1 MAIQGGYAP
10 PGVYTQ
16 TTFDSPLPSSNFTGQ
31 IPLLLGAG
39 KETVQSTG
47 VQMVRGSSS
56 SVDQRIV
63 NENMSGR
70 AVLGYNPD
78 GTPILGDFNG
88 TATKV
93 QVQKFPMVDGT
104 GGGITA
110 TDSSSVTAY
119 VNGQVTVVLSVD
131 GAKGIVELAATP
143 SINDTVLVSYY
154 FKRTDTL
161 IEDED
166 ISNQIT
172 QSQAEILGA
181 NGTFDFD
188 SLSNVF
194 VLLVDGVQYSIAL
207 PTVSTGNREDDLNR
221 VVAIINSG
229 SYGSLE
235 ASSYTD
241 NFNLENLQL
250 NASGSL
256 VIGNGSAN
264 AKLGLAVN
272 QSTSRNKTFYT
283 SHYPIVDG
291 TNGGLTTTDVAD
303 VVVKLNNVVISP
315 VSVDGANGFV
325 TLSDA
330 PAVGDSLT
338 ISYYF
343 NSFRDQF
350 DYIPST
356 GVLSVESVSLVPDGS
371 GGASSNFIEGISWIL
386 KDDKI
391 VWGTSALVS
400 AGETSDNATAFN
412 DAQINASLK
421 DDKIYLVKCERVIDT
436 SVVPPKALPS
446 TFKLPYQPVD
456 GTGSGSPTSRTDLV
470 QVKVGYN
477 FTDAIE
483 KTDSVVARV
492 NHVDSTITLA
502 EEVEEGKEV
511 YATFYYNTL
520 TDATING
527 NTQYQFVCLSDGAS
541 GQGKYQVL
549 KQGVAL
555 HDVTLGTKGSSLNG
569 VDLVFPSGSE
579 LLPDARITT
588 GNPINETVTVKFASS
603 NPTSALFVSAGAS
616 PYFTIKDTSDQINL
630 SIDETTVTGG
640 VSLSSPTGDGR
651 LGLLA
656 HIVSDALPY
665 TVESGLQDL
674 GTISAGNDSLQ
685 LKVDNLDVVANIG
698 TVANCT
704 AQDIVDAINIACN
717 SVAPQYQAMT
727 TLNGGVEIIAN
738 SHDTL
743 SFNFVGNAFGASGE
757 ISVTLTDAV
766 YSTAS
771 ALATELQTQINLALV
786 DALLQYEVDGITQGV
801 IISVSANA
809 QGRLVFTLNQI
820 GKKFEIVDAVDIVAG
835 EVYVILDTDAGNTDF
850 TLVGS
855 ANNNIGTTFT
865 ADDDGSVLGGNGT
878 VIHAIAELVEE
889 SAGSFVVGETYT
901 ITVIGDTI
909 WTDIGSPNNLLGTT
923 FVATGIGAGSGKA
936 ERLVDVQDTYGYLEF
951 ISQADAE
958 DDFAI
963 IAGID
968 TDSVDGLQSKFG
980 LLPVAQVSST
990 SLNMSGAVKERIIL
1004 RNRFFMGN
1012 SYFLPSG
1019 ELGVR
1024 VVAGSLLTKAGLK
1037 ASYSQAVKGAVVQQ
1051 PTIKAI
1057 IGWTEQ
1063 KTDDSQPAVK
1073 FYDGSNNSYPANNLF
1088 KIDVNGTIVSVEF
1101 TSSGT
1106 GTLTCVGESILDGLV
1121 LISNSIVD
1129 QINNAFV
1136 DAGVD
1141 SIVVA
1146 TQEGAGIRIVGGGSA
1161 VNSYL
1166 KVLDGNANDTL
1177 GLTANQTSTSTSVTA
1192 SQIVSALMSHQSNTL
1207 TDLLFGENVVNDYF
1221 KSKAVAFVHTSSVN
1235 KQYVGIESL
1244 SVGVGSIIDF
1254 TSGNAITT
1262 KGTGLK
1268 ITSTD
1273 GAVGED
1279 AKQGF
1284 YVRSSV
1290 TGGSGS
1296 ANTSIFN
1303 NGVGQDGY
1311 IGQTYVD
1318 SVTGLTFTILARDG
1332 GVDYPQ
1338 DANAFFKWNVSQN
1351 ITCNANIPKN
1361 FVNGVSVIVSN
1372 TTGVAVGDTANLETF
1387 DKGGSEPDIGQVYYI
1402 SYTQE
1407 KVDYTTKIFS
1417 SIADVVAEYG
1427 DVSTENP
1434 LSLGAYLT
1442 ILNGSGTIACKQ
1454 IKRLAGASEIT
1465 ETQMIE
1471 AIDSIEGGITA
1482 TLTPSVILPLIPA
1495 TESLLSH
1502 ISKHCDLQSS
1512 LRFRSE
1518 RTAILGFA
1526 SGTIPKEAGRLA
1538 NLTGSSRVR
1547 VVYPDIASLTLNNT
1561 TGNPSTYIVDGRYL
1575 ACSVAGA
1582 TTSINIDV
1590 ATPWESRQVN
1600 GFNGLLRN
1608 LTPVDANATAVKGV
1622 TILENAGTTIKIRH
1636 GLTTNMSSVLS
1647 KTPTIIQIADQVQRN
1662 MRNVL
1667 DGFIGVKNLPV
1678 VQAQVLLA
1686 VNNEFQRLVSSGI
1699 IESFTGLTV
1708 TQDPQDST
1716 GLLVDAFYKP
1726 VFPLLYI
1733 QFTFNVRSNG

>member
-10 PGVYTQ
+10 PSVYTQ
-16 TTFDSPLPSSNFTGQ
+16 TTFDSPLPSSNFVGQ

-70 AVLGYNPD
+70 AVLGFNPD

-104 GGGITA
+104 GGGVVA
-110 TDSSSVTAY
+110 TDNSSVTAY
-119 VNGQVTVVLSVD
+119 VNGQITVVLSVD

-161 IEDED
+161 VEGEDL
-166 ISNQIT
+166 SNQIT

-188 SLSNVF
+188 ALSNIF
-194 VLLVDGVQYSIAL
+194 VLLVDGTQYSIVL

-250 NASGSL
+250 NADGSL

-291 TNGGLTTTDVAD
+291 TNGGLTTTDITD

-330 PAVGDSLT
+330 PAIGDSLT
-338 ISYYF
+338 IDYYF
-343 NSFRDQF
+343 NNFRDQF

-421 DDKIYLVKCERVIDT
+421 DDKIYLVQCERVIDT

-527 NTQYQFVCLSDGAS
+527 NNQYQFVCLSEGAS

-555 HDVTLGTKGSSLNG
+555 HDVTLSTKGSSLNG

-685 LKVDNLDVVANIG
+685 LKIDNLDVVANIG

-717 SVAPQYQAMT
+717 SVTPKYQAMT

-757 ISVTLTDAV
+757 IAITLTNAV

-771 ALATELQTQINLALV
+771 ALATELQTQINSALV
-786 DALLQYEVDGITQGV
+786 DALLQYEVDGVTQGV

-809 QGRLVFTLNQI
+809 QGRLVFSLDQI
-820 GKKFEIVDAVDIVAG
+820 GKKFEIVDAQDIVNG
-835 EVYVILDTDAGNTDF
+835 DTYVILTVGGTNYTS
-850 TLVGS
+850 VGS
-855 ANNNIGTTFT
+855 ANNNVGTTFT
-865 ADDDGSVLGGNGT
+865 ADDDGTLLGGTGT
-878 VIHAIAELVEE
+878 VVHVLSNE
-889 SAGSFVVGETYT
+889 
-901 ITVIGDTI
+901 
-909 WTDIGSPNNLLGTT
+909 
-923 FVATGIGAGSGKA
+923 
-936 ERLVDVQDTYGYLEF
+936 DTYGYLEF

-968 TDSVDGLQSKFG
+968 TDGVDGLQSKFG
-980 LLPVAQVSST
+980 FLPVAQVSST
-990 SLNMSGAVKERIIL
+990 SLNMSGALKERIIL

-1012 SYFLPSG
+1012 NYFLPSG

-1037 ASYSQAVKGAVVQQ
+1037 TSYSQAVKGAVVQQ

-1129 QINNAFV
+1129 QINSAFA

-1141 SIVVA
+1141 SIVEA
-1146 TQEGAGIRIVGGGSA
+1146 TQEGAGIRIVGGGAS

-1166 KVLDGNANDTL
+1166 KVLDGNANGTF
-1177 GLTANQTSTSTSVTA
+1177 GLTANQTATSTSVTA

-1254 TSGNAITT
+1254 TGGNAITT

-1387 DKGGSEPDIGQVYYI
+1387 DKGGNEPDIGQTYYI

-1442 ILNGSGTIACKQ
+1442 ILNGAGTIACKQ
-1454 IKRLAGASEIT
+1454 IKREAGASEIT

-1471 AIDSIEGGITA
+1471 AIDSVEGGITA
-1482 TLTPSVILPLIPA
+1482 TLTPSIILPLIPA
-1495 TESLLSH
+1495 SESLLSH

-1538 NLTGSSRVR
+1538 NLTASSRVR
-1547 VVYPDIASLTLNNT
+1547 VVYPDIASLTLTNT
-1561 TGNPSTYIVDGRYL
+1561 TGNPVTYIVDGRYL
-1575 ACSVAGA
+1575 ACAMAGA

-1590 ATPWESRQVN
+1590 ATSWESRQVN
-1600 GFNGLLRN
+1600 GFNGVLRN
-1608 LTPVDANATAVKGV
+1608 LTPVEANATAVKGV
-1622 TILENAGTTIKIRH
+1622 TILENAGTTIKVRH
-1636 GLTTNMSSVLS
+1636 GLTTNMSSVLT

-1699 IESFTGLTV
+1699 IESFTGLSV
-1708 TQDPQDST
+1708 TQDPLDAT
-1716 GLLVDAFYKP
+1716 GLLVNAFYKP

>member
-1 MAIQGGYAP
+1 MQFLWTNY
-10 PGVYTQ
+10 
-16 TTFDSPLPSSNFTGQ
+16 
-31 IPLLLGAG
+31 
-39 KETVQSTG
+39 
-47 VQMVRGSSS
+47 
-56 SVDQRIV
+56 SVFR
-63 NENMSGR
+63 
-70 AVLGYNPD
+70 
-78 GTPILGDFNG
+78 F
-88 TATKV
+88 
-93 QVQKFPMVDGT
+93 
-104 GGGITA
+104 
-110 TDSSSVTAY
+110 
-119 VNGQVTVVLSVD
+119 
-131 GAKGIVELAATP
+131 
-143 SINDTVLVSYY
+143 
-154 FKRTDTL
+154 
-161 IEDED
+161 
-166 ISNQIT
+166 
-172 QSQAEILGA
+172 
-181 NGTFDFD
+181 
-188 SLSNVF
+188 
-194 VLLVDGVQYSIAL
+194 
-207 PTVSTGNREDDLNR
+207 
-221 VVAIINSG
+221 
-229 SYGSLE
+229 
-235 ASSYTD
+235 SSY
-241 NFNLENLQL
+241 F
-250 NASGSL
+250 
-256 VIGNGSAN
+256 
-264 AKLGLAVN
+264 
-272 QSTSRNKTFYT
+272 
-283 SHYPIVDG
+283 
-291 TNGGLTTTDVAD
+291 
-303 VVVKLNNVVISP
+303 
-315 VSVDGANGFV
+315 
-325 TLSDA
+325 
-330 PAVGDSLT
+330 
-338 ISYYF
+338 
-343 NSFRDQF
+343 
-350 DYIPST
+350 
-356 GVLSVESVSLVPDGS
+356 
-371 GGASSNFIEGISWIL
+371 
-386 KDDKI
+386 
-391 VWGTSALVS
+391 
-400 AGETSDNATAFN
+400 
-412 DAQINASLK
+412 
-421 DDKIYLVKCERVIDT
+421 CE
-436 SVVPPKALPS
+436 
-446 TFKLPYQPVD
+446 
-456 GTGSGSPTSRTDLV
+456 
-470 QVKVGYN
+470 
-477 FTDAIE
+477 
-483 KTDSVVARV
+483 VARV

-968 TDSVDGLQSKFG
+968 TDDVDGLQSKFG

>member
-16 TTFDSPLPSSNFTGQ
+16 TVFDSPLPSSNFTGQ

-39 KETVQSTG
+39 KETIQSVG
-47 VQMVRGSSS
+47 VQMIRGSSS

-70 AVLGYNPD
+70 AVLGFNPD
-78 GTPILGDFNG
+78 GTPILGNFNG

-104 GGGITA
+104 GGGVVA

-119 VNGQVTVVLSVD
+119 VNGIVTVVLSVD

-143 SINDTVLVSYY
+143 ALTDTVLVSYY

-161 IEDED
+161 IEDE
-166 ISNQIT
+166 SLSSQIT
-172 QSQAEILGA
+172 TTMAEITGS
-181 NGTFDFD
+181 NGSFDFD
-188 SLSNVF
+188 ALSNVF
-194 VLLVDGVQYSIAL
+194 VFVVDGVQYSITL
-207 PTVSTGNREDDLNR
+207 PTISTGNREDDLNR

-229 SYGSLE
+229 SYGTLE
-235 ASSYTD
+235 ASTYTD

-250 NASGSL
+250 NASGSIT
-256 VIGNGSAN
+256 IGNGSAN
-264 AKLGLAVN
+264 AKLGLVVN
-272 QSTSRNKTFYT
+272 QSTSRNKTFFT

-291 TNGGLTTTDVAD
+291 TNGGITTTDITD
-303 VVVKLNNVVISP
+303 IVVKLNGATITP
-315 VSVDGANGFV
+315 ASVDGSNGSI
-325 TLSDA
+325 TLTEA
-330 PAVGDSLT
+330 PATDATLT
-338 ISYYF
+338 VTYYF

-356 GVLSVESVSLVPDGS
+356 GVLSVESVSLVSDGS
-371 GGASSNFIEGISWIL
+371 GGSSSNFIEGISWIL

-400 AGETSDNATAFN
+400 AGETSLNATAFN
-412 DAQINASLK
+412 DAQITASLK
-421 DDKIYLVKCERVIDT
+421 DDKIYLVQCERVIDT
-436 SVVPPKALPS
+436 SVVPPRALPS

-456 GTGSGSPTSRTDLV
+456 GTGSGSPTSRADLV

-511 YATFYYNTL
+511 FATFYYNTL
-520 TDATING
+520 TDSTIGG
-527 NTQYQFVCLSDGAS
+527 NNQYQFVCLSEGAS

-555 HDVTLGTKGSSLNG
+555 HDVTLSTKGSSLNG
-569 VDLVFPSGSE
+569 VDLSFPSGSE

-588 GNPINETVTVKFASS
+588 GTPVNETVTVKFASS
-603 NPTSALFVSAGAS
+603 NPTSASFISAGSS

-630 SIDETTVTGG
+630 SIDEVTVTGG

-651 LGLLA
+651 FGVLA
-656 HIVSDALPY
+656 HIVGDVLPY

-685 LKVDNLDVVANIG
+685 LKIDNQDIVVNIG

-704 AQDIVDAINIACN
+704 AQDIADAINIACN

-743 SFNFVGNAFGASGE
+743 SFQFIGSVHTAIGE
-757 ISVTLTDAV
+757 VSITLTDAV

-771 ALATELQTQINLALV
+771 ALATELETKINEVLV
-786 DALLQYEVDGITQGV
+786 DNLLQYEVNGVTQGV
-801 IISVSANA
+801 VVSVTANSS
-809 QGRLVFTLNQI
+809 GRLVFSLDQV

-855 ANNNIGTTFT
+855 ANNTIGTTFT
-865 ADDDGSVLGGNGT
+865 ADDDGSVLAGNGT
-878 VIHAIAELVEE
+878 VVHAIAELVEE
-889 SAGSFVVGETYT
+889 DAGTFVVGETYT

-909 WTDIGSPNNLLGTT
+909 WTNIGSPNNMLGTT
-923 FVATGIGAGSGKA
+923 FVATGVGAGSGKA
-936 ERLVDVQDTYGYLEF
+936 ERLVDVEDTYGYLEF
-951 ISQADAE
+951 VSQADPE

-968 TDSVDGLQSKFG
+968 TDDVDGLQTKFG
-980 LLPVAQVSST
+980 FFPVAQVSST
-990 SLNMSGAVKERIIL
+990 SLGGSAVKERLIL

-1024 VVAGSLLTKAGLK
+1024 IVAGSLLTKAGLK
-1037 ASYSQAVKGAVVQQ
+1037 SSYSPAIKSAVVQQ
-1051 PTIKAI
+1051 PTLKSIV
-1057 IGWTEQ
+1057 GWSEQ

-1073 FYDGSNNSYPANNLF
+1073 FYNGNNNSYPANNILLL
-1088 KIDVNGTIVSVEF
+1088 DVNGTIVNVEF
-1101 TSSGT
+1101 TSSAT
-1106 GTLTCVGESILDGLV
+1106 GILTCVGESILDGLV

-1129 QINNAFV
+1129 QINNAFA

-1141 SIVVA
+1141 SIVEA

-1161 VNSYL
+1161 INSYL
-1166 KVLDGNANDTL
+1166 KVLNGSANDTL
-1177 GLTANQTSTSTSVTA
+1177 GLIANQTSTSTSVTA
-1192 SQIVSALMSHQSNTL
+1192 SQIVSALMSHQSDTL
-1207 TDLLFGENVVNDYF
+1207 TDLLFGEDVANDYF
-1221 KSKAVAFVHTSSVN
+1221 KSKAVAFVHTSATN
-1235 KQYVGIESL
+1235 KQYLAIESL
-1244 SVGVGSIIDF
+1244 STGVGSIVDF
-1254 TSGNAITT
+1254 TGGNAITT

-1268 ITSTD
+1268 ITTTD

-1284 YVRSSV
+1284 YVKSSV
-1290 TGGSGS
+1290 SNGSGS

-1303 NGVGQDGY
+1303 SGDGQDGF

-1318 SVTGLTFTILARDG
+1318 SVTGLTFTILAREG

-1372 TTGVAVGDTANLETF
+1372 TTGVSVGDTANLETF
-1387 DKGGSEPDIGQVYYI
+1387 DKGGNEPDIGQVYYI

-1407 KVDYTTKIFS
+1407 KVDYTTKVFN
-1417 SIADVVAEYG
+1417 SIADVVSEYG
-1427 DVSTENP
+1427 DVSTSNP
-1434 LSLGAYLT
+1434 LSLGAYLA
-1442 ILNGSGTIACKQ
+1442 ILNGAGTIACKQ
-1454 IKRLAGASEIT
+1454 IKRLPNTAEIT

-1482 TLTPSVILPLIPA
+1482 VLTPSVILPLIPA
-1495 TESLLSH
+1495 SESLLSH

-1547 VVYPDIASLTLNNT
+1547 VVYPDIASLTLTNA
-1561 TGNPSTYIVDGRYL
+1561 TGTPVTYIVDGRYL
-1575 ACSVAGA
+1575 ACAVAGT

-1600 GFNGLLRN
+1600 GFNGVLRN
-1608 LTPVDANATAVKGV
+1608 LTPVEANSTAVKGV
-1622 TILENAGTTIKIRH
+1622 SILENAGTTIKIRH
-1636 GLTTNMSSVLS
+1636 GLTTNMSSVLT

-1678 VQAQVLLA
+1678 IQSQVLLA
-1686 VNNEFQRLVSSGI
+1686 VNNEFQRLVLGGI
-1699 IESFTGLTV
+1699 IESYTGLEV
-1708 TQDPQDST
+1708 VQDPEDAT
-1716 GLLVDAFYKP
+1716 GLQVNAFYKP

>member
-16 TTFDSPLPSSNFTGQ
+16 TVFDSPLPSSNFTGQ

-39 KETVQSTG
+39 KETIQSVG
-47 VQMVRGSSS
+47 VQMIRGSSS

-70 AVLGYNPD
+70 AVLGFNPD

-104 GGGITA
+104 GGGVTA

-131 GAKGIVELAATP
+131 GAKGIVELASTP
-143 SINDTVLVSYY
+143 AITDTVLVSYF

-161 IEDED
+161 VQDED
-166 ISNQIT
+166 LSSQIST
-172 QSQAEILGA
+172 TQAEIIGS
-181 NGTFDFD
+181 NGSFDFD
-188 SLSNVF
+188 ALSNVF
-194 VLLVDGVQYSIAL
+194 IFLVDSVQYSITL
-207 PTVSTGNREDDLNR
+207 PTVSTGSREDDLNR

-241 NFNLENLQL
+241 NFNQENLQL
-250 NASGSL
+250 NANGSII
-256 VIGNGSAN
+256 IGNGSAN
-264 AKLGLAVN
+264 AKLGLVVN
-272 QSTSRNKTFYT
+272 QSTSRNKTFFT

-291 TNGGLTTTDVAD
+291 TNGGITTTDITD
-303 VVVKLNNVVISP
+303 VVVKLNGATIIP
-315 VSVDGANGFV
+315 ASVDGSNGSI
-325 TLSDA
+325 TLKDA
-330 PAVGDSLT
+330 PATDATLT
-338 ISYYF
+338 VTYYF
-343 NSFRDQF
+343 NNFRDQF

-356 GVLSVESVSLVPDGS
+356 GVISVESVSLVSDGS
-371 GGASSNFIEGISWIL
+371 GGASSNFIEGVSWVL

-391 VWGTSALVS
+391 VWGTSVLVE
-400 AGETSDNATAFN
+400 AGETSTGATAFN
-412 DAQINASLK
+412 DNQITASLK
-421 DDKIYLVKCERVIDT
+421 DDKVYLVQCERVIDT
-436 SVVPPKALPS
+436 SVVPPRALSS

-456 GTGSGSPTSRTDLV
+456 GTGSGTPTSRADLV

-483 KTDSVVARV
+483 KTDSVVVRV
-492 NHVDSTITLA
+492 NPADSTIVLA
-502 EEVEEGKEV
+502 EEVEEGKQV
-511 YATFYYNTL
+511 FATFYYNTL
-520 TDATING
+520 TDSTIGG
-527 NTQYQFVCLSDGAS
+527 NNQYQFVCISDGAS
-541 GQGKYQVL
+541 GSGKYQVL
-549 KQGVAL
+549 KQGTAL
-555 HDVTLGTKGSSLNG
+555 HDVTLGAKGSSLNG
-569 VDLVFPSGSE
+569 VDLSFPSGSE

-588 GNPINETVTVKFASS
+588 GTPINETVTVKFASS
-603 NPTSALFVSAGAS
+603 NPTSALFISAGPS

-630 SIDETTVTGG
+630 SIDDATVTGG

-651 LGLLA
+651 FGAIA
-656 HIVSDALPY
+656 HIVGDVLPY

-674 GTISAGNDSLQ
+674 GTISAGNDSIQ
-685 LKVDNLDVVANIG
+685 LKLDNDDVVVNIG

-704 AQDIVDAINIACN
+704 AQDIANAINIACN
-717 SVAPQYQAMT
+717 SVSAKYQTMT
-727 TLNGGVEIIAN
+727 TMNGGVEIIVN

-743 SFNFVGNAFGASGE
+743 SFQFVGNVNGTVGE
-757 ISVTLTDAV
+757 ISITLTPAV
-766 YSTAS
+766 YSTAT
-771 ALATELQTQINLALV
+771 ALATELETQINNALV
-786 DALLQYEVDGITQGV
+786 DALLQYEVDGVTEGV
-801 IISVSANA
+801 IVSVVANS
-809 QGRLVFTLNQI
+809 QGRLIFSLDQL
-820 GKKFEIVDAVDIVAG
+820 GKKFEIDNAQNIVNG
-835 EVYVILDTDAGNTDF
+835 ETYVILTVDGTDYTM
-850 TLVGS
+850 VGS
-855 ANNNIGTTFT
+855 PDNNIGTVFT
-865 ADDDGSVLGGNGT
+865 ANNNGFFLGGTGT
-878 VIHAIAELVEE
+878 VVHILADE
-889 SAGSFVVGETYT
+889 
-901 ITVIGDTI
+901 
-909 WTDIGSPNNLLGTT
+909 
-923 FVATGIGAGSGKA
+923 
-936 ERLVDVQDTYGYLEF
+936 DTYGYLEF
-951 ISQADAE
+951 ISQADQE

-968 TDSVDGLQSKFG
+968 TDSADGTQTKFG
-980 LLPVAQVSST
+980 LLPVAQVAST
-990 SLNMSGAVKERIIL
+990 SLGGGALKERLIL
-1004 RNRFFMGN
+1004 RNRFFQGN
-1012 SYFLPSG
+1012 TYFLPSG
-1019 ELGVR
+1019 ELGIR
-1024 VVAGSLLTKAGLK
+1024 VVAGSLITKAGLK
-1037 ASYSQAVKGAVVQQ
+1037 SSFASALKGAVVQQ
-1051 PTIKAI
+1051 PSLKLLT
-1057 IGWTEQ
+1057 GWSEQ
-1063 KTDDSQPAVK
+1063 KTADSQPAVK
-1073 FYDGSNNSYPANNLF
+1073 FYDGTNNSYPANNTLLL
-1088 KIDVNGTIVSVEF
+1088 DVNGTIVSVEF

-1106 GTLTCVGESILDGLV
+1106 GTLTCVGESIVDGLI

-1129 QINNAFV
+1129 QINNAFA

-1141 SIVVA
+1141 AIVVA
-1146 TQEGAGIRIVGGGSA
+1146 TQEGAGIRIVGGGSF

-1166 KVLDGNANDTL
+1166 KVLNGSANETL
-1177 GLTANQTSTSTSVTA
+1177 GLTANQTSTSSNVSA

-1207 TDLLFGENVVNDYF
+1207 TDLLFGETLANDYF
-1221 KSKAVAFVHTSSVN
+1221 KSKAVAFVHISATN
-1235 KQYVGIESL
+1235 KQYLAIESL
-1244 SVGVGSIIDF
+1244 STGVGSIIDF

-1268 ITSTD
+1268 ITTLD

-1290 TGGSGS
+1290 SNGSGS

-1303 NGVGQDGY
+1303 SGVGQDGY

-1318 SVTGLTFTILARDG
+1318 AVTGLTFTILPRDG

-1338 DANAFFKWNVSQN
+1338 DNNAFFKWNVSQN

-1372 TTGVAVGDTANLETF
+1372 TTGVSVGDTANLETF

-1407 KVDYTTKIFS
+1407 KVDYTTKVFN

-1427 DVSTENP
+1427 DVSTQNP
-1434 LSLGAYLT
+1434 LSLGAYLA
-1442 ILNGSGTIACKQ
+1442 ILNGAGTIACKQ
-1454 IKRLAGASEIT
+1454 IKRLAGTSEIT

-1482 TLTPSVILPLIPA
+1482 VLSPSVILPLIPA
-1495 TESLLSH
+1495 SESLLSH

-1547 VVYPDIASLTLNNT
+1547 VVYPDIASLTLT
-1561 TGNPSTYIVDGRYL
+1561 GATGNPVTYIVDGRYL
-1575 ACSVAGA
+1575 ACAVAGS

-1608 LTPVDANATAVKGV
+1608 LTPVEANATAVKGV
-1622 TILENAGTTIKIRH
+1622 SILENAGTTIKIRH
-1636 GLTTNMSSVLS
+1636 GLTTNMSSVLT
-1647 KTPTIIQIADQVQRN
+1647 KTPTIIQIADEVQRT
-1662 MRNVL
+1662 MRSVL

-1678 VQAQVLLA
+1678 IQSQVLLA
-1686 VNNEFQRLVSSGI
+1686 VNNEFQRLVLSGI
-1699 IESFTGLTV
+1699 IESFTGLSV
-1708 TQDPQDST
+1708 IQDPEDAT
-1716 GLLVDAFYKP
+1716 GLLVNAFYKP

>member
-16 TTFDSPLPSSNFTGQ
+16 TVFDSPLPSSNFTGQ

-39 KETVQSTG
+39 KETIQSVG
-47 VQMVRGSSS
+47 VQMIRGSSS

-70 AVLGYNPD
+70 AVLGFNPD
-78 GTPILGDFNG
+78 GTPILGNFNG

-104 GGGITA
+104 GGGVVA

-131 GAKGIVELAATP
+131 GAKGIVELASTP
-143 SINDTVLVSYY
+143 AITDTVLVSYF

-161 IEDED
+161 IENED
-166 ISNQIT
+166 ISSQIT
-172 QSQAEILGA
+172 TTQAEIIGS
-181 NGTFDFD
+181 NGSFDFD
-188 SLSNVF
+188 ALSNVF
-194 VLLVDGVQYSIAL
+194 VFLVDGVQYSISL

-235 ASSYTD
+235 ASTYTD
-241 NFNLENLQL
+241 NFNQENLQL
-250 NASGSL
+250 NANGSI
-256 VIGNGSAN
+256 VIGSGSAN
-264 AKLGLAVN
+264 AKLGLVVN
-272 QSTSRNKTFYT
+272 QATSRNKTFFT

-291 TNGGLTTTDVAD
+291 TNGGITTTDITD
-303 VVVKLNNVVISP
+303 VVVKLNGSTISP
-315 VSVDGANGFV
+315 ASVDGTNGSI
-325 TLSDA
+325 TLKDA
-330 PAVGDSLT
+330 PATDATLT
-338 ISYYF
+338 VTYYF

-356 GVLSVESVSLVPDGS
+356 GVVSVESVSLVADGS
-371 GGASSNFIEGISWIL
+371 GGASSNFIEGVSWVL

-391 VWGTSALVS
+391 VWGTSVLVE
-400 AGETSDNATAFN
+400 AGETSTGATAFN
-412 DAQINASLK
+412 DSQITASLK
-421 DDKIYLVKCERVIDT
+421 DDKVYLVKCERVIDT
-436 SVVPPKALPS
+436 SVVPPRPLPS

-456 GTGSGSPTSRTDLV
+456 GTGSGTPTSRADLV

-483 KTDSVVARV
+483 KADSVVVRV
-492 NHVDSTITLA
+492 NPVDSTIVLS

-511 YATFYYNTL
+511 FATFYYNTL
-520 TDATING
+520 TDSTIGG
-527 NTQYQFVCLSDGAS
+527 NNQYQFVCISDGAS
-541 GQGKYQVL
+541 GSGKYQVL
-549 KQGVAL
+549 KQGSAL
-555 HDVTLGTKGSSLNG
+555 YDVTLGTKGSSLNG
-569 VDLVFPSGSE
+569 VDLSFPSGSE

-588 GNPINETVTVKFASS
+588 GTPINETVTVKFASS
-603 NPTSALFVSAGAS
+603 NPTSALYISGGAS

-630 SIDETTVTGG
+630 AIDEATITGG
-640 VSLSSPTGDGR
+640 VSLSAPTGAGR
-651 LGLLA
+651 FGAIA
-656 HIVSDALPY
+656 HIVGDVLPY
-665 TVESGLQDL
+665 TVESGLEDL
-674 GTISAGNDSLQ
+674 GTISAGNDSIQ
-685 LKVDNLDVVANIG
+685 LKLDNQDVVVNIG

-704 AQDIVDAINIACN
+704 ATDIANAINIACN
-717 SVAPQYQAMT
+717 SVSAQYQTMT

-743 SFNFVGNAFGASGE
+743 SFQFVGNVNGTVGE
-757 ISVTLTDAV
+757 ISITLNDAV
-766 YSTAS
+766 YSTAT
-771 ALATELQTQINLALV
+771 ALATELETQINSALV
-786 DALLQYEVDGITQGV
+786 DALLQYEVDGVTEGV
-801 IISVSANA
+801 IISVTANS
-809 QGRLVFTLNQI
+809 QGRLIFSLDQL
-820 GKKFEIVDAVDIVAG
+820 GKKFEIVDAQDIVDG
-835 EVYVILDTDAGNTDF
+835 DTYVILTVGGTDYTM
-850 TLVGS
+850 VGS
-855 ANNNIGTTFT
+855 ADNNIGTVFT
-865 ADDDGSVLGGNGT
+865 ANNNGFFLGGTGT
-878 VIHAIAELVEE
+878 VVHVLADE
-889 SAGSFVVGETYT
+889 
-901 ITVIGDTI
+901 
-909 WTDIGSPNNLLGTT
+909 
-923 FVATGIGAGSGKA
+923 
-936 ERLVDVQDTYGYLEF
+936 DTYGYLEF
-951 ISQADAE
+951 ISQADPE

-968 TDSVDGLQSKFG
+968 TDDADGTQTKFG
-980 LLPVAQVSST
+980 LLPVAQVATT
-990 SLNMSGAVKERIIL
+990 SLGGGALKERLIL
-1004 RNRFFMGN
+1004 RNRFFQGN
-1012 SYFLPSG
+1012 TYFLPSG
-1019 ELGVR
+1019 ELGIR

-1037 ASYSQAVKGAVVQQ
+1037 ASFASALKGAVVQQ
-1051 PTIKAI
+1051 PTLKLLT
-1057 IGWTEQ
+1057 GWTEQ
-1063 KTDDSQPAVK
+1063 KTADSQPAVK
-1073 FYDGSNNSYPANNLF
+1073 FYNGTNNSYPANNTLLL
-1088 KIDVNGTIVSVEF
+1088 DVNGTIVSVEF

-1106 GTLTCVGESILDGLV
+1106 GTLTCVGESIVDGLI

-1129 QINNAFV
+1129 QINNAFA

-1141 SIVVA
+1141 AIVVA
-1146 TQEGAGIRIVGGGSA
+1146 TQEGAGIRIVGGGSF

-1166 KVLDGNANDTL
+1166 KVLNGSANETL
-1177 GLTANQTSTSTSVTA
+1177 GLTANQTSTSSSVNA

-1207 TDLLFGENVVNDYF
+1207 TDLLFGETLANDYF
-1221 KSKAVAFVHTSSVN
+1221 KSKAVAFVHISATN
-1235 KQYVGIESL
+1235 KQYLAIESL
-1244 SVGVGSIIDF
+1244 STGVGSIVDF
-1254 TSGNAITT
+1254 TGGNAITT

-1268 ITSTD
+1268 ITNLD

-1284 YVRSSV
+1284 YVKSSV
-1290 TGGSGS
+1290 SNGSGS

-1303 NGVGQDGY
+1303 SGLGQDGY

-1318 SVTGLTFTILARDG
+1318 AVTGLTFTILPRDG

-1372 TTGVAVGDTANLETF
+1372 TTGVSVGDTANLETF

-1407 KVDYTTKIFS
+1407 KVDYTTKVFN
-1417 SIADVVAEYG
+1417 SIADVVSEYG
-1427 DVSTENP
+1427 EVSTQNP
-1434 LSLGAYLT
+1434 MSLGAYLA
-1442 ILNGSGTIACKQ
+1442 ILNGAGTIACKQ
-1454 IKRLAGASEIT
+1454 IKRLAGSAEIT

-1482 TLTPSVILPLIPA
+1482 VLTPSVILPLIPA
-1495 TESLLSH
+1495 SESLLSH

-1547 VVYPDIASLTLNNT
+1547 VIYPDIASLTITNA
-1561 TGNPSTYIVDGRYL
+1561 TGNPVTYIVDGRYL
-1575 ACSVAGA
+1575 ACAVAGT

-1600 GFNGLLRN
+1600 GFNGVLRN
-1608 LTPVDANATAVKGV
+1608 LTPVEANATAVKGV
-1622 TILENAGTTIKIRH
+1622 SILENAGTTIKIRH
-1636 GLTTNMSSVLS
+1636 GLTTNMSSVLT
-1647 KTPTIIQIADQVQRN
+1647 KTPTIIQIADQVQRT
-1662 MRNVL
+1662 MRGVL

-1678 VQAQVLLA
+1678 IQTQVLLA
-1686 VNNEFQRLVSSGI
+1686 VNNEFQRLVLSGI
-1699 IESFTGLTV
+1699 IESYTGLAV
-1708 TQDPQDST
+1708 VQDPEDAT
-1716 GLLVDAFYKP
+1716 GLLINAFYKP

>member
-16 TTFDSPLPSSNFTGQ
+16 TVFDSPLPSSNFTGQ

-39 KETVQSTG
+39 KETIQSVG
-47 VQMVRGSSS
+47 VQMIRGSSS

-70 AVLGYNPD
+70 AVLGFNPD

-104 GGGITA
+104 GGGVVA

-131 GAKGIVELAATP
+131 GAKGIVELASTP
-143 SINDTVLVSYY
+143 AITDTVLVSYF

-161 IEDED
+161 VEDEN
-166 ISNQIT
+166 ISSQIT
-172 QSQAEILGA
+172 TTQAEIIGS
-181 NGTFDFD
+181 NGSFDFD
-188 SLSNVF
+188 ALSNVF
-194 VLLVDGVQYSIAL
+194 VFLVDGVQYSISL
-207 PTVSTGNREDDLNR
+207 PTVSTGTREDDLNR

-241 NFNLENLQL
+241 NFNQENLQL
-250 NASGSL
+250 NANGSI

-264 AKLGLAVN
+264 AKLGLVVN
-272 QSTSRNKTFYT
+272 QSTSRNKTFFT

-291 TNGGLTTTDVAD
+291 TNGGITTTDITD
-303 VVVKLNNVVISP
+303 VVVKLNGAVISP
-315 VSVDGANGFV
+315 ASVDGSNGSI
-325 TLSDA
+325 TLKDA
-330 PAVGDSLT
+330 PATDATLT
-338 ISYYF
+338 VTYYF
-343 NSFRDQF
+343 NNFRDQF

-356 GVLSVESVSLVPDGS
+356 GVVSVESISLVSDGS
-371 GGASSNFIEGISWIL
+371 GGASSNFIEGVSWVL

-391 VWGTSALVS
+391 VWGTSVLVG
-400 AGETSDNATAFN
+400 AGETSLGATAFN
-412 DAQINASLK
+412 DSQITASLK
-421 DDKIYLVKCERVIDT
+421 DDKVYLVECERVIDT
-436 SVVPPKALPS
+436 SVVPPRALPS

-456 GTGSGSPTSRTDLV
+456 GTGSGTPTSRADLV
-470 QVKVGYN
+470 EVKVGYN

-483 KTDSVVARV
+483 KANSVVVRV
-492 NHVDSTITLA
+492 NPSDSTIVLA
-502 EEVEEGKEV
+502 EEVEEGKQV

-520 TDATING
+520 TDSTIGG
-527 NTQYQFVCLSDGAS
+527 NNQYQFVCLSDGAS
-541 GQGKYQVL
+541 GSGKYQVL
-549 KQGVAL
+549 KQGSAL

-569 VDLVFPSGSE
+569 VDLSFPSGSE

-588 GNPINETVTVKFASS
+588 GTPVNETVTVTFTSS
-603 NPTSALFVSAGAS
+603 KPASALFISGGAS

-630 SIDETTVTGG
+630 SIDEAVVTGG
-640 VSLSSPTGDGR
+640 VSLSAPTGTGR
-651 LGLLA
+651 FGAIA
-656 HIVSDALPY
+656 HIVGDVLPY

-685 LKVDNLDVVANIG
+685 LKLDNDDVVVNIG

-704 AQDIVDAINIACN
+704 ADDIANAINIACN
-717 SVAPQYQAMT
+717 SVSAKYQAMT
-727 TLNGGVEIIAN
+727 TMNGGVEIIAN

-743 SFNFVGNAFGASGE
+743 SFQFVGNTHGTVGE
-757 ISVTLTDAV
+757 IAITLTDAV
-766 YSTAS
+766 YSTAN
-771 ALATELQTQINLALV
+771 ALATELETQINSALV
-786 DALLQYEVDGITQGV
+786 DALLQYEVNGVTQGI
-801 IISVSANA
+801 IISVSANS
-809 QGRLVFTLNQI
+809 QGRLIFSLDQI
-820 GKKFEIVDAVDIVAG
+820 GKKFEILDAVDIIPG
-835 EVYVILDTDAGNTDF
+835 EVYVIKTVGGTDF
-850 TLVGS
+850 TAVGS
-855 ANNNIGTTFT
+855 ADNNIGTTFT
-865 ADDDGSVLGGNGT
+865 ADEFGIILGGVGT
-878 VIHAIAELVEE
+878 VVHAITELVEE
-889 SAGSFVVGETYT
+889 TAGSFVVGETYT
-901 ITVIGDTI
+901 ITVAGTTDFTLIGAA
-909 WTDIGSPNNLLGTT
+909 NNLVGTTFIALGAGALGTT
-923 FVATGIGAGSGKA
+923 GKA
-936 ERLVDVQDTYGYLEF
+936 ERNVDLEDTYGYLEF
-951 ISQADAE
+951 ISQADPE

-968 TDSVDGLQSKFG
+968 TDDADGTQTKFG
-980 LLPVAQVSST
+980 LLPVAQVAST
-990 SLNMSGAVKERIIL
+990 SLGGGALKERLIL
-1004 RNRFFMGN
+1004 RNRFFQGN
-1012 SYFLPSG
+1012 TYFLPSG
-1019 ELGVR
+1019 ELGIR

-1037 ASYSQAVKGAVVQQ
+1037 SSFASAIKGAVVQQ
-1051 PTIKAI
+1051 PTLKLLT
-1057 IGWTEQ
+1057 GWTEQ
-1063 KTDDSQPAVK
+1063 KTADSQPAVK
-1073 FYDGSNNSYPANNLF
+1073 FYNGTNNSYPANNTLLL
-1088 KIDVNGTIVSVEF
+1088 DVNGTIVSVEF
-1101 TSSGT
+1101 TSSAT
-1106 GTLTCVGESILDGLV
+1106 GTLTCVGESIVDGLI

-1129 QINNAFV
+1129 QINNAFA

-1141 SIVVA
+1141 AIVEA
-1146 TQEGAGIRIVGGGSA
+1146 SQEGAGIRIVGGGSF

-1166 KVLDGNANDTL
+1166 KVLNGSANETL
-1177 GLTANQTSTSTSVTA
+1177 GLTANQTSTSTNVSA

-1207 TDLLFGENVVNDYF
+1207 TDLLFGETLANDYF
-1221 KSKAVAFVHTSSVN
+1221 KSKAVAFVHISATN
-1235 KQYVGIESL
+1235 KQYLAIESL
-1244 SVGVGSIIDF
+1244 STGVGSIVDF
-1254 TSGNAITT
+1254 TGGNAITT

-1268 ITSTD
+1268 ITTTD

-1284 YVRSSV
+1284 YVKSSISN
-1290 TGGSGS
+1290 GSGS

-1303 NGVGQDGY
+1303 SGVGQDGF

-1318 SVTGLTFTILARDG
+1318 AVTGLTFTILPRDG

-1407 KVDYTTKIFS
+1407 KVDYTTKVFN

-1427 DVSTENP
+1427 DISTQNP

-1442 ILNGSGTIACKQ
+1442 ILNGAGTIACKQ
-1454 IKRLAGASEIT
+1454 IKRLANTAEIT

-1495 TESLLSH
+1495 SESLLSH

-1547 VVYPDIASLTLNNT
+1547 VVYPDIASLTLTNT
-1561 TGNPSTYIVDGRYL
+1561 LGNPVTYIVDGRYL
-1575 ACSVAGA
+1575 ACAVAGT
-1582 TTSINIDV
+1582 TTSLNIDV

-1600 GFNGLLRN
+1600 GFNGVLRN
-1608 LTPVDANATAVKGV
+1608 LTPVEANATAVKGV
-1622 TILENAGTTIKIRH
+1622 SILENAGTTIKIRH
-1636 GLTTNMSSVLS
+1636 GLTTNMSSVLT
-1647 KTPTIIQIADQVQRN
+1647 KTPTIIQIADQVQRT
-1662 MRNVL
+1662 MRGVL

-1678 VQAQVLLA
+1678 IQSQVLLA

-1699 IESFTGLTV
+1699 IESYTGLAV
-1708 TQDPQDST
+1708 VQDPEDAT
-1716 GLLVDAFYKP
+1716 GLLINAFYKP

>member
-936 ERLVDVQDTYGYLEF
+936 ERLVDVEDTYGYLEF

-1063 KTDDSQPAVK
+1063 KTEDSQPAVK